1 MWHSRKLN
9 NKIDR
14 LQERALSIVYDDKSS
29 AFYQLLEKDN
39 SVTIHTRNL
48 QYLATEIFK
57 IKIGI
62 SPIIITEIFKF
73 SDNTTHNLRSGQVL
87 ERRHNRTTNF
97 GVESISTLG
106 AKIWALVPENLR
118 QSTSLNIFKRGIKKW
133 NPSNCPCR
141 LCKIYVQNVAFI
153 WLIIPLVGIEL
164 SFKFLIKKKNCNTIK
179 FILKIQLFCEI
190 YVKICKKHLIV
201 CLALFIW
208 IFSLGWTSL

>member
-1 MWHSRKLN
+1 MKTFVFSQFNYCPLVWMCHSRKLN
-9 NKIDR
+9 NKINR
-14 LQERALSIVYDDKSS
+14 LQERALRIVYNDKSS
-29 AFYQLLEKDN
+29 TFYQLLEKDK

-57 IKIGI
+57 VKIGI
-62 SPIIITEIFKF
+62 SPIIMTEIFKF
-73 SDNTTHNLRSGQVL
+73 CDNTTHNLRSGQVL

-141 LCKIYVQNVAFI
+141 LCKIYVQNMGFI
-153 WLIIPLVGIEL
+153 
-164 SFKFLIKKKNCNTIK
+164 
-179 FILKIQLFCEI
+179 
-190 YVKICKKHLIV
+190 
-201 CLALFIW
+201 
-208 IFSLGWTSL
+208 